1 MDKKVLQDLPSPG
14 STKSIPADSR
24 AKPCLRPEE
33 GNKKQLRKAMDKKVL
48 QDNPYRDQRSPSQ
61 TNLRILY
68 QEICNY
74 SRVICNRI
82 RN

>member
-1 MDKKVLQDLPSPG
+1 MDKKELQDLPSPG

-48 QDNPYRDQRSPSQ
+48 QDLPAPGSTKSIPADSRAKP
-61 TNLRILY
+61 
-68 QEICNY
+68 Y
-74 SRVICNRI
+74 SRPEEGNKKPLR
-82 RN
+82 